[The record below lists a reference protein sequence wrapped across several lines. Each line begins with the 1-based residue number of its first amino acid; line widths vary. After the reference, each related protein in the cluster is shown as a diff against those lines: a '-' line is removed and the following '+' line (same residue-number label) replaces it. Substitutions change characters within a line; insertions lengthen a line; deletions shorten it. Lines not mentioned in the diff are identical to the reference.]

1 MATTTST
8 GTTEQTIPSE
18 LSPYFT
24 GVGTRGQA
32 GYVPGLLPTAQGVF
46 SRDYATTYQP
56 LQQAG
61 LLGAGRVAGLAP
73 SQQALGTQ
81 ISKMTTPGEFGSA
94 SAYAQQGALGLQNL
108 LNQQAS
114 TINAPSL
121 NTFQLGDAGTFG
133 QAQANQ
139 YMTPYIESAL
149 NPQLDAMR
157 RQNAINQQAIGAKFA
172 GSGAFG
178 GGRQAIGMAQSN
190 AENARQMN
198 QAIGSGYQSAFT
210 QAQQQYERDRA
221 AQAGVN
227 QQNLQA
233 ALGVQQLGAGQNLQA
248 QQLNQAAGL
257 QAAAQR
263 AAAAQGLGNLAAQTG
278 QLGIG
283 RQAADIDRM
292 KMLGSYGDMER
303 SLAQQQLDTRYQDI
317 LRQIGYPEQQLSGM
331 SALLRGTPLSSA
343 QYQSSQMT
351 PPPSF
356 TSQLAGAGLSGLSL
370 YNLMGKQ

>member
-1 MATTTST
+1 MATNVST
-8 GTTEQTIPSE
+8 GTTEQTIPAE
-18 LSPYFT
+18 LAPYFT
-24 GVGTRGQA
+24 QIGTQGQP
-32 GYVPGLLPTAQGVF
+32 GYVPGLLPTAQGVY
-46 SRDYATTYQP
+46 SRDYATTYKP
-56 LQQAG
+56 LETSG
-61 LLGAGRVAGLAP
+61 LLGAGRVAGLSPSQTTLGQQIKGMVAP
-73 SQQALGTQ
+73 S
-81 ISKMTTPGEFGSA
+81 EFNSA
-94 SAYAQQGALGLQNL
+94 QSYANQGALGLQNL

-114 TINAPSL
+114 TVNAPSL

-139 YMTPYIESAL
+139 YMSPYIQSAL

-157 RQNAINQQAIGAKFA
+157 RQNAIDQQAIGAKFA

-198 QAIGSGYQSAFT
+198 QAIGTGYQSAFT

-257 QAAAQR
+257 QAANQR
-263 AAAAQGLGNLAAQTG
+263 AQAAQGLGNLAATTG

-292 KMLGSYGDMER
+292 KMLGSYGDLER
-303 SLAQQQLDTRYQDI
+303 GLAQQQLDTRYQDI
-317 LRQIGYPEQQLSGM
+317 LRQIGYPEQQISGM
-331 SALLRGTPLSSA
+331 SAVLRGTPVSSA
-343 QYQSSQMT
+343 QYSSSTLT

-370 YNLMGKQ
+370 YNLMGNK

>member
-8 GTTEQTIPSE
+8 GTTEQTIPAE
-18 LSPYFT
+18 LAPYFT
-24 GVGTRGQA
+24 GVGTQGQA
-32 GYVPGLLPTAQGVF
+32 GYVPGLLPTAQGVY
-46 SRDYATTYQP
+46 SRDYATTYAP
-56 LQQAG
+56 LQQSG
-61 LLGAGRVAGLAP
+61 LLGAGRVAGLSP
-73 SQQALGTQ
+73 SQQALGQQ
-81 ISKMTTPGEFGSA
+81 ISGMTTPGEFGQA
-94 SAYAQQGALGLQNL
+94 QGYAQQGALGLQSL

-114 TINAPSL
+114 TVNAPSL

-139 YMTPYIESAL
+139 YMSPFIQSAL

-157 RQNAINQQAIGAKFA
+157 RQNQINQQAIGAKFA

-178 GGRQAIGMAQSN
+178 GGRQAIGMAQAN

-198 QAIGSGYQSAFT
+198 QAIGTGYQNAFT

-227 QQNLQA
+227 TQNLNA
-233 ALGVQQLGAGQNLQA
+233 ALGVQQLGATQNLTA

-257 QAAAQR
+257 QAANQR
-263 AAAAQGLGNLAAQTG
+263 AQAAQGLGNIAATTG

-292 KMLGSYGDMER
+292 KMLGSYGDLER
-303 SLAQQQLDTRYQDI
+303 GVAQQQLDTRYQDI
-317 LRQIGYPEQQLSGM
+317 LRQIGYPEQQTSGM
-331 SALLRGTPLSSA
+331 SAVLRGTPVSSA
-343 QYQSSQMT
+343 QYTSSQIS

-370 YNLMGKQ
+370 YNLMGKP

>member
-1 MATTTST
+1 MATNVST
-8 GTTEQTIPSE
+8 GTTEQTIPAE
-18 LSPYFT
+18 LAPYFT
-24 GVGTRGQA
+24 QIGTQGQP
-32 GYVPGLLPTAQGVF
+32 GYVPGLLPTAQGVY
-46 SRDYATTYQP
+46 SRDYATTYKP
-56 LQQAG
+56 LETSG
-61 LLGAGRVAGLAP
+61 LLGAGRVAGLSPSQTTLGQQIKGMVAP
-73 SQQALGTQ
+73 S
-81 ISKMTTPGEFGSA
+81 EFNSA
-94 SAYAQQGALGLQNL
+94 QSYANQGALGLQNL

-114 TINAPSL
+114 TVNAPSL

-139 YMTPYIESAL
+139 YMSPYIQSAL

-157 RQNAINQQAIGAKFA
+157 RQNAIDQQAIGAKFA

-227 QQNLQA
+227 TQNLNA
-233 ALGVQQLGAGQNLQA
+233 ALGVQQLGATQNLTA

-257 QAAAQR
+257 QAANQR
-263 AAAAQGLGNLAAQTG
+263 AQAAQGLGNLAATTG

-292 KMLGSYGDMER
+292 KMLGSYGDLER
-303 SLAQQQLDTRYQDI
+303 GVAQQQLDTRYQDI
-317 LRQIGYPEQQLSGM
+317 LRQIGYPEQQIAGM
-331 SALLRGTPLSSA
+331 SAVLRGTPVSSA
-343 QYQSSQMT
+343 QYSSSTLT

-370 YNLMGKQ
+370 YNLAGNK